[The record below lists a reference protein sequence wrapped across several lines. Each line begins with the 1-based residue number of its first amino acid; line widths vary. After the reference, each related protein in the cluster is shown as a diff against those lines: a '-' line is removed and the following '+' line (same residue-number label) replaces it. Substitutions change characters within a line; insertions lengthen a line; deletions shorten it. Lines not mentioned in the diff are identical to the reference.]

1 MRGSF
6 IFVDFNNLKRYG
18 ASYGKLPSS
27 MTQLKC
33 SGRDQ
38 LCNEVVYVFV
48 LLVLLAN
55 FLLY

>member
-1 MRGSF
+1 MDL
-6 IFVDFNNLKRYG
+6 IDFNNLKRYG

-38 LCNEVVYVFV
+38 LCDEVVYMFV
-48 LLVLLAN
+48 CKLLRYLCVVST
-55 FLLY
+55 